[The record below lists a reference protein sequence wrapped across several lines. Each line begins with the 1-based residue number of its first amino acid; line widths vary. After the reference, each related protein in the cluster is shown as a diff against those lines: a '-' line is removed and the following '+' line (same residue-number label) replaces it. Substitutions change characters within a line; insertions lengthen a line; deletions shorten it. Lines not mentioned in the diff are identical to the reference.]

1 MPPPAVDSLIEVGWC
16 HALSLCEARM
26 AGQRRS
32 QVSRTE
38 LSSNLNEE
46 AMSRVEHL
54 GRQVSALDI
63 AELQAFRDWFVRYD
77 ADLKLRSAATGEN

>member
-1 MPPPAVDSLIEVGWC
+1 
-16 HALSLCEARM
+16 
-26 AGQRRS
+26 
-32 QVSRTE
+32 
-38 LSSNLNEE
+38 
-46 AMSRVEHL
+46 MSRVEHL